1 MEEMLISAVMPI
13 MSVYRL
19 PHGQLG
25 YSGHVINLP
34 HDVASFASSL
44 PRQPSQLDVIIVR
57 KEGANNS
64 HRDFRVRRSVVHQA
78 LQWLVTHNMYYRAL
92 GVRIDN
98 DTLDQLP
105 PDGNLSHLVSV
116 PEASSSL
123 ETPTAGRTIVDTP
136 ATESPV
142 GSNATS
148 EDTLYDEH
156 LPQSFVPHSVPSM
169 TEQEAVQQ
177 SVEQRQS
184 SSSSPATMMWPS
196 IGGVPINEFTTEGY
210 FTCAL
215 PTLFPT
221 GAGDF
226 LGFLRT
232 TSD

>member
-1 MEEMLISAVMPI
+1 MNKNRLYTCLYKCTLTC
-13 MSVYRL
+13 SVTDWFIRFNFLSIGIDANGGNAYLSCHANYVCLQTTPWPVRI
-19 PHGQLG
+19 QWTC
-25 YSGHVINLP
+25 INLP

-123 ETPTAGRTIVDTP
+123 ETTTAGHISSCP
-136 ATESPV
+136 A
-142 GSNATS
+142 
-148 EDTLYDEH
+148 H
-156 LPQSFVPHSVPSM
+156 Q
-169 TEQEAVQQ
+169 
-177 SVEQRQS
+177 
-184 SSSSPATMMWPS
+184 
-196 IGGVPINEFTTEGY
+196 
-210 FTCAL
+210 
-215 PTLFPT
+215 
-221 GAGDF
+221 
-226 LGFLRT
+226 
-232 TSD
+232 